1 MTDWHNNQGSEAGL
15 VETLTVQ
22 FCIVCD
28 SVVVSEDLRVVVNID
43 NNLFSHGYERG
54 CKHNLIKV
62 LDTDQSEHCN
72 WTEWNYCNNED
83 LLNTVIIMS
92 GKEI

>member
-54 CKHNLIKV
+54 CKHNLIK
-62 LDTDQSEHCN
+62 L
-72 WTEWNYCNNED
+72 WTLFRVNI
-83 LLNTVIIMS
+83 VIGRNGIIATM
-92 GKEI
+92 KIYLTL